1 MHFASPRLRTSGWF
15 FLSSELFRVDLATV
29 FRAASYRRKGTA
41 LKTVGRLCQTPT
53 ILAQTRQS
61 ISGSADP
68 WAIEFRKLLNESR
81 EPRIEVSC
89 THEVVH
95 LAHVRFE
102 FIQELKK
109 IFFGVNLFGLPT
121 EVS

>member
-1 MHFASPRLRTSGWF
+1 MV
-15 FLSSELFRVDLATV
+15 FLSSELFRVDLVTV
-29 FRAASYRRKGTA
+29 FPATSYRRKGTA

-68 WAIEFRKLLNESR
+68 CAVEFRKFLNESR
-81 EPRIEVSC
+81 EPRIEVSR

-95 LAHVRFE
+95 LAHVR
-102 FIQELKK
+102 
-109 IFFGVNLFGLPT
+109 
-121 EVS
+121 

>member
-1 MHFASPRLRTSGWF
+1 MGFFVFGTLSCRSGHRFSCHVISPQR
-15 FLSSELFRVDLATV
+15 
-29 FRAASYRRKGTA
+29 TA

-61 ISGSADP
+61 VFGSADP
-68 WAIEFRKLLNESR
+68 CAVEFRKFLNESS
-81 EPRIEVSC
+81 EPRVEVSC